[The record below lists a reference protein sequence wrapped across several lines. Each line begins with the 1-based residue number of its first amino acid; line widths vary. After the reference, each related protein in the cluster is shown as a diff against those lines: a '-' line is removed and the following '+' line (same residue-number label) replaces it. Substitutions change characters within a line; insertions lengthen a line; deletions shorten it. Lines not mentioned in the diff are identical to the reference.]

1 MTRLILI
8 RHGQTAWNAEGRWQ
22 GQTDVPLNSYGLEQ
36 AQRIATELA
45 GAGIQIIYTSDMQRA
60 LQTVEPLVRRSGLPM
75 RIDPRLREI
84 HQGDWQ
90 GLLVSDI
97 VARYGEL
104 FYRRQADPAAVAP
117 PGGETIE
124 QVRQR
129 AYKVFDE
136 ILDRHPDGTV
146 AIVGHGFVI
155 ALLRLRLEN
164 RPLEDVWQLVPKS
177 GQWLEYVLPHRR

>member
-8 RHGQTAWNAEGRWQ
+8 RHGQTDWNLESRWQ
-22 GQTDVPLNSYGLEQ
+22 GQADVPLNSHGLEQ
-36 AQRIATELA
+36 ARRVATELA
-45 GAGIQIIYTSDMQRA
+45 SAGIQVIYTSDMQRA
-60 LQTVEPLVRRSGLPM
+60 LQTAEPLARLTGVPV

-117 PGGETIE
+117 PGGETLE
-124 QVRQR
+124 QVRRR

-136 ILDRHPDGTV
+136 ILDRHHDGTV

-155 ALLRLRLEN
+155 ALLRLCLEN
-164 RPLEDVWQLVPKS
+164 RPLADVWQLVPKS
-177 GQWLEYVLPHRR
+177 GQWLEYEV